1 MKTAS
6 ISEIKQELNTL
17 PQAELLQL
25 CLRVI
30 KFKKENKELIGYLLF
45 EAHDLDGYIQNVK
58 NQIDEYFLEVNFSN
72 VYFAKKSFRKILRV
86 TNKFIKY
93 TTNKETEVELLI
105 YYCSKIKSSPM
116 DIKKSAALT
125 NLYNNQLKKIRGSI
139 DTLHED
145 LQHDYNKEVDGLI

>member
-1 MKTAS
+1 LKTAS

-17 PQAELLQL
+17 PQAELLEL

-45 EAHDLDGYIQNVK
+45 EAHDLDEYIKNVK
-58 NQIDEYFLEVNFSN
+58 KQIDEYFLEVNFSN

-105 YYCSKIKSSPM
+105 YYCSKIKSSPI

-125 NLYNNQLKKIRGSI
+125 NLYNNQLKKIRGGI
-139 DTLHED
+139 DILHED
-145 LQHDYNKEVDGLI
+145 LQHDYNKEIDKLV